1 MNTLAT
7 AMLQRTGGALDIS
20 PRGIVGLII
29 KLVIFGIVFGL
40 LYMLIDKA
48 PFLQEPW
55 KSYVK
60 YVLYALVVIF
70 VIYFLLGLVGAT

>member
-1 MNTLAT
+1 MLTAT
-7 AMLQRTGGALDIS
+7 MMLQRTGSAFDIT
-20 PRGIVGLII
+20 PRGIVGIII

-40 LYMLIDKA
+40 VYMLIDRA

-60 YVLYALVVIF
+60 YVLYFLVAIL
-70 VIYFLLGLVGAT
+70 VIYFLLNLAGG